1 MGEKTPAGK
10 PSIVIPSGI
19 VLHAVAA
26 KRNAEVVRTPPKAE
40 PPAPRVYRKP
50 AAKTTA
56 KPADKGFI
64 KGQAKGQPK
73 GNNDPKPKPT
83 RNTKPKSQPK
93 TTHQTPQERT
103 PHQDE
108 DGTIWFP
115 IDGGAWRRIDKQGR
129 LLCRARNSRKEDCKA
144 PAVAGLLVCTKHGA
158 LAPNARRAAKQRLAD
173 LVDSS
178 ISVLKGILEAD
189 GIEDMPKDAD
199 RLRAAGMVLDRTGH
213 GPAQT
218 IDLGD
223 VKHQL
228 YERMLAMQSNQ
239 QQPDDRPDQ
248 WDDDPEDE

>member
-1 MGEKTPAGK
+1 MAEVTEKTPA
-10 PSIVIPSGI
+10 PQAPISIPSGV
-19 VLHAVAA
+19 VLRAVAA
-26 KRNAEVVRTPPKAE
+26 KRTSAEVTVVEKPKPE
-40 PPAPRVYRKP
+40 PKRNPS
-50 AAKTTA
+50 
-56 KPADKGFI
+56 
-64 KGQAKGQPK
+64 AKGQSK
-73 GNNDPKPKPT
+73 GQSKGHGKGSNNPKPKPAPK
-83 RNTKPKSQPK
+83 TKPKGNTNPA
-93 TTHQTPQERT
+93 HETPQKRA

-158 LAPNARRAAKQRLAD
+158 LAPNARRAAKQRLSD

-228 YERMLAMQSNQ
+228 YERMLAMSG
-239 QQPDDRPDQ
+239 QPTPTDREDQ
-248 WDDDPEDE
+248 WDDDDQQEADDD